1 MPFEKI
7 ENILCA
13 ERWPANIKCPAW
25 EDLKDR
31 IHKNEAFFDKVLSCL
46 KTRHIALVLS
56 PAKQGK
62 TFMTYAIAFHLK
74 EREKEDWVVEYASA
88 PDIDYDKELTQLK
101 RTTKWR
107 RLKCLYIIEDC
118 HKLPNDAEKFLKW
131 ALRAPEGACHLL
143 FTMRGFSEDEL
154 SGSFSLLSSKGC
166 VIHLIPGIS
175 HIKDIIRSY
184 IDCIRSKYPRSS
196 HLNPSEEE
204 LEEFIEDKVGTDL
217 DRLMRFLTEAWDP
230 DQQSLKN
237 VSEDKILR
245 DIWEKFCLDD
255 PRRRELLSTLSA
267 LGQFDIGVYA
277 PFLENLPSAE
287 QLQNLINEGL
297 VSLRRS
303 EPLLRFYEM
312 ADSKDSKY
320 VLKSIACDQRADYED
335 YSADIIRKYVTSKPP
350 NTILLFY
357 ALWHNQKK
365 ELINTIFKDSQA
377 MIALQ
382 EQLAGRSPNT
392 KLRVAT
398 YLEIISG
405 DLAHSLFSH
414 AGLRAELKEET
425 KGAPA
430 YRIWNILAALGGADS
445 KRRFFAPWSPSDYA
459 KTIKSTR
466 KLNTLRLLFYD
477 FQMSQNVG
485 QDLRD
490 IASKFAEHLPEAD
503 WGSLLD
509 PANETS
515 LVDLNKLIGNLR
527 FIPKELSLLFQKLS
541 LMDLSTLISKA
552 EPKAVGWLLWQMLQF
567 GYFSASSF
575 VQRHK
580 RVLSELLLRSK
591 PAEAFWILW
600 DIFQADKESA
610 CDLVKSKDIGSLL
623 QRQISSTEA
632 LQMGLAS
639 LTLLYLCGMEP
650 TDLRLPQA
658 KLVEIVYALNN
669 KTDASLSALSLKAL
683 MLRLDKEELLS
694 IKTKI
699 NLAAIGSRVS
709 SFPITETKKLLL
721 DMLDEFRLDP

>member
-7 ENILCA
+7 ENILCT

-31 IHKNEAFFDKVLSCL
+31 IHKNEAFFDQVLSCL
-46 KTRHIALVLS
+46 KTRHIALVPS

-74 EREKEDWVVEYASA
+74 EREKEDWIVEYASA
-88 PDIDYDKELTQLK
+88 PDIEYDKELTRLK

-131 ALRAPEGACHLL
+131 ALGAGKGACHFL

-166 VIHLIPGIS
+166 VIPLIPGIS

-184 IDCIRSKYPRSS
+184 IDCIRSKYLRSS

-204 LEEFIEDKVGTDL
+204 LEEFIKDKVGTDL

-230 DQQSLKN
+230 DQQSLKD

-245 DIWEKFCLDD
+245 DIWDKFCLDD
-255 PRRRELLSTLSA
+255 PRRRELLSPLSA
-267 LGQFDIGVYA
+267 LGQFDVGVYA
-277 PFLENLPSAE
+277 SFLENLPSGE
-287 QLQNLINEGL
+287 QLQNLVKEGL
-297 VSLRRS
+297 IRRRK
-303 EPLLRFYEM
+303 EPLLRYYEM
-312 ADSKDSKY
+312 ADSKDSEY
-320 VLKSIACDQRADYED
+320 VLTGIACDQRADYED
-335 YSADIIRKYVTSKPP
+335 YSADLIRKYVTSKPP
-350 NTILLFY
+350 NTILLFW
-357 ALWHNQKK
+357 ALWHSQKK

-382 EQLAGRSPNT
+382 EQLVGLGLSE
-392 KLRVAT
+392 KLNVAT

-405 DLAHSLFSH
+405 DLAHSLLSH
-414 AGLRAELKEET
+414 AGLREELKEET

-430 YRIWNILAALGGADS
+430 YRIRKILAALGGADS
-445 KRRFFAPWSPSDYA
+445 KRRFFTSWSPSDYA

-466 KLNTLRLLFYD
+466 KLNTLRLLFND

-490 IASKFAEHLPEAD
+490 IAGKFAEHLPEAD

-509 PANETS
+509 PANEVS

-552 EPKAVGWLLWQMLQF
+552 EPKDVGWLLWQMLMF
-567 GYFSASSF
+567 GYVSASNF

-591 PAEAFWILW
+591 SAEAFWILW
-600 DIFQADKESA
+600 NIFQANKESA

-639 LTLLYLCGMEP
+639 LTLLYLCGLEP
-650 TDLRLPQA
+650 TDMRLPQA
-658 KLVEIVYALNN
+658 KLEEIVYAINN

-683 MLRLDKEELLS
+683 MLRLDKEELHS
-694 IKTKI
+694 IKTKV

-709 SFPITETKKLLL
+709 SFPITETKKLLQN
-721 DMLDEFRLDP
+721 MLDEFRSDP

>member
-7 ENILCA
+7 ENILCT

-31 IHKNEAFFDKVLSCL
+31 IHTNEAFFDQVLSCL
-46 KTRHIALVLS
+46 KKRHIALVLS

-74 EREKEDWVVEYASA
+74 ESKEEDWVVEYASA
-88 PDIDYDKELTQLK
+88 PDIEYDKEVTGIEK
-101 RTTKWR
+101 KHKWR
-107 RLKCLYIIEDC
+107 RSVKCLYIIEDC

-131 ALRAPEGACHLL
+131 ALRAGKGACHLL

-154 SGSFSLLSSKGC
+154 SESVSLLSKKGC
-166 VIHLIPGIS
+166 VIPLIPGIS

-184 IDCIRSKYPRSS
+184 IDCIRSKYQRSS

-217 DRLMRFLTEAWDP
+217 DRLTRFLTEAWDP

-245 DIWEKFCLDD
+245 DVWEKFCLDD
-255 PRRRELLSTLSA
+255 PKRRELLSLLSA
-267 LGQFDIGVYA
+267 LGQFDVNMYA

-287 QLQNLINEGL
+287 QLQNLVKEGL
-297 VSLRRS
+297 IKKRKGPVLRY
-303 EPLLRFYEM
+303 YEM
-312 ADSKDSKY
+312 ADSKDSDY
-320 VLKSIACDQRADYED
+320 VLKGIACDQRVDYED
-335 YSADIIRKYVTSKPP
+335 YSADLIRKYVTSKPP
-350 NTILLFY
+350 NTILLFLT
-357 ALWHNQKK
+357 LWRSQKK

-382 EQLAGRSPNT
+382 EELAGRSLNT

-414 AGLRAELKEET
+414 AGLREELKEET

-430 YRIWNILAALGGADS
+430 QTIRNILAALGGADS
-445 KRRFFAPWSPSDYA
+445 KRRFFTPWSPSDYA
-459 KTIKSTR
+459 KTIKSTA

-477 FQMSQNVG
+477 FQMS
-485 QDLRD
+485 DLRD
-490 IASKFAEHLPEAD
+490 IAGKFAEHLPEAD

-527 FIPKELSLLFQKLS
+527 FIPKELSLLFQKLP
-541 LMDLSTLISKA
+541 LMDLSTPISKA
-552 EPKAVGWLLWQMLQF
+552 EPKDVGWLLWQMLQF

-658 KLVEIVYALNN
+658 KLEEIVYALNN

-683 MLRLDKEELLS
+683 MLRLDKEELHS
-694 IKTKI
+694 IKTKV

-709 SFPITETKKLLL
+709 SFPITETKKLLQ
-721 DMLDEFRLDP
+721 DMLDEFRSDP